1 MVLTHIEPISL
12 AKVYAVVYGLM
23 GLLIGLPAGCF
34 FALVGSQVSDAGP
47 LAGVGFAAVIIY
59 PIMFAIMGFIGGLI
73 FAFIYNLVAGWVGG
87 VEVEFDG
94 MMAHG
99 DIL

>member
-12 AKVYAVVYGLM
+12 AKVYAVLYGIM
-23 GLLIGLPAGCF
+23 GLLIGLPVGCIATF
-34 FALVGSQVSDAGP
+34 VGSQVSDAGP
-47 LAGVGFAAVIIY
+47 LAGVGFAAIIIY
-59 PIMFAIMGFIGGLI
+59 PVMFAIIGFIGGI
-73 FAFIYNLVAGWVGG
+73 ISAFLYNIVAGWVGG

-94 MMAHG
+94 MMGHD